1 MAESSENN
9 NQSTSD
15 IGDEFDDM
23 LNEASA
29 SSNDETEAMVDDEDA
44 IDKLLMDNA
53 LEDTDSEAD
62 DEFAEIDKLFDGDD
76 TESADTPIKDTDI
89 VDEFA
94 DDEFSDDSDVPGD
107 ETPETQDD
115 NNDQDDIIADFDITP
130 DDEILDEDADN
141 AAPAAEIEKSAESS
155 ANESD
160 SKAPA
165 EQGGDAGEQ
174 QNIALAAITSQL
186 GLLQNA
192 QDSFRQQLD
201 EVSQKND
208 STELKQQIDTLES
221 AQKSLKQK
229 ISKLESKKPT
239 LVYAALGV
247 AIVALLVGG
256 GLGMMGMSANSKVDE
271 LTETVVSIEEH
282 VDFLMQQ
289 NLAKKLESV
298 TKRVDKSG
306 SDIAYMKSQL
316 SEIKETLKK
325 RADAKE
331 LETLKSQ
338 LTEIQTQN
346 LQMGELAEDLE
357 QRLARLQSSKK
368 RSAQKRRKQV
378 KKIQHWEVSL
388 IAYRQEWYA
397 RRKAVEFSKQGVPV
411 QVVKIRN
418 NGETW
423 YRLKVDGFKTKSE
436 ALAYADKV
444 KKTLNLPSVWVK
456 KQ

>member
-9 NQSTSD
+9 NQSTSNT
-15 IGDEFDDM
+15 GDEFDDM

-29 SSNDETEAMVDDEDA
+29 SLNDETEAMVDDEDA

-53 LEDTDSEAD
+53 LEDTDSAAD

-76 TESADTPIKDTDI
+76 TESADTPLKDTDI

-94 DDEFSDDSDVPGD
+94 DDEFSDDSDVPED
-107 ETPETQDD
+107 EAPETQPGS
-115 NNDQDDIIADFDITP
+115 NDQEDIIADFDITA
-130 DDEILDEDADN
+130 DDDNSDEDTDN
-141 AAPAAEIEKSAESS
+141 TPAAESS
-155 ANESD
+155 ANESV
-160 SKAPA
+160 SETPA
-165 EQGGDAGEQ
+165 EQGGDAGGQ
-174 QNIALAAITSQL
+174 QNIALAALTSQL
-186 GLLQNA
+186 ALLQNA
-192 QDSFRQQLD
+192 QDSLRQQLD
-201 EVSQKND
+201 EVSQKDD
-208 STELKQQIDTLES
+208 SAELKQQIETLES

-271 LTETVVSIEEH
+271 LTETVVSIEEQ

-298 TKRVDKSG
+298 TKRMDKTG
-306 SDIAYMKSQL
+306 SDIAYLKSQL

-325 RADAKE
+325 QADAKE
-331 LETLKSQ
+331 FEKLKSQ

-346 LQMGELAEDLE
+346 LQMGELVEDLQ
-357 QRLARLQSSKK
+357 QRLDRLQSSKK
-368 RSAQKRRKQV
+368 RLAQKSRKRV
-378 KKIQHWEVSL
+378 KKIQNWEVSL

-397 RRKAVEFSKQGVPV
+397 RRKAKEFSQQGVPV